1 MPDGAADAAAAKKSA
16 KEKTEAGKQKKRDR
30 TSLTESAR
38 TERLRYTSASATSS
52 SEPAASELPKVTPA
66 MVDKA
71 WAEWAF
77 AAPVPM
83 SALQTALFKQA
94 AKLTSQLHQSD
105 EAQKK
110 PNAPF
115 YQPPSR
121 HNLDGPL
128 LQQIKEDTT
137 ADMQAVQSTEAMKYG
152 LSGTSDGRG
161 SNPQS
166 RPVEGML
173 FETPTMA
180 AMVNAEDLSGMVKSA
195 PNVAAK
201 IILWGDEKLA
211 AMGLPQEDT
220 EVMTGFRA
228 VIARLY
234 HGNSAKSMKA
244 LAQFMVYKNRTKGVF
259 GETAVFAQAS
269 VMPAHEWWELYGS
282 EVPELQYVAMKV
294 LSKRSSACSVERLW
308 SFFGQVWNDS
318 RASLGAKK
326 ARDLV
331 LAGSNIRLKN
341 QLLGM
346 ELESDMRSHADPD
359 MSDDEE

>member
-1 MPDGAADAAAAKKSA
+1 MVSDRRYVQWLDGTLEGYTSKNKKPYFEEGMWVRNQVLSAAWWG
-16 KEKTEAGKQKKRDR
+16 EGV
-30 TSLTESAR
+30 LTEV
-38 TERLRYTSASATSS
+38 L
-52 SEPAASELPKVTPA
+52 SEPLIVLLRHA
-66 MVDKA
+66 D
-71 WAEWAF
+71 
-77 AAPVPM
+77 
-83 SALQTALFKQA
+83 SALPIMGKAYYRMYKIQEMLADPGFAPQLTAEQRP
-94 AKLTSQLHQSD
+94 QV
-105 EAQKK
+105 
-110 PNAPF
+110 
-115 YQPPSR
+115 
-121 HNLDGPL
+121 
-128 LQQIKEDTT
+128 QQIHKDRWEWIH
-137 ADMQAVQSTEAMKYG
+137 
-152 LSGTSDGRG
+152 SDYH
-161 SNPQS
+161 
-166 RPVEGML
+166 
-173 FETPTMA
+173 A
-180 AMVNAEDLSGMVKSA
+180 AGYA
-195 PNVAAK
+195 PDPEYVGHDQHK
-201 IILWGDEKLA
+201 
-211 AMGLPQEDT
+211 DT
-220 EVMTGFRA
+220 EVMTGFWA
-228 VIARLY
+228 VVARLY

-346 ELESDMRSHADPD
+346 ELESDMRSQADPD